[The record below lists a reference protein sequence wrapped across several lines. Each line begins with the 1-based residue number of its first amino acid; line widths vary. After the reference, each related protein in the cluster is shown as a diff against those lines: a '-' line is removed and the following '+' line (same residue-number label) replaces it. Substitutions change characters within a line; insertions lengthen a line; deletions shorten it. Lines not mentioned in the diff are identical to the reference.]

1 VTSGRCGT
9 RHDAMM
15 ARIVPA
21 ARAQLSQGR
30 EVSLRG
36 VAGQVGMTPPAVYRY
51 VASRDHLLDLVVAA
65 VDNDIEAHVAAAI
78 EMHAR
83 EDPNS
88 ALVAALVAYRSW
100 ALGNRAEFRL
110 LVQHSGTRGPGTRCG
125 AHPRSVK
132 LVVDLA
138 VRGRPRRSG

>member
-36 VAGQVGMTPPAVYRY
+36 VAGQLGMTPPAVYRS
-51 VASRDHLLDLVVAA
+51 VASRDHLLDLVVA

-83 EDPNS
+83 RTQT
-88 ALVAALVAYRSW
+88 ARS
-100 ALGNRAEFRL
+100 
-110 LVQHSGTRGPGTRCG
+110 
-125 AHPRSVK
+125 
-132 LVVDLA
+132 
-138 VRGRPRRSG
+138 